1 MVGRLRD
8 QNLMLRDATVAG
20 GDVEDAKGKQLVTQ
34 HWLELIDG

>member
-8 QNLMLRDATVAG
+8 QNQMLKDVTGMDV
-20 GDVEDAKGKQLVTQ
+20 GDVGVKQLDTQ